1 MAGGFRVK
9 RVYDDPS
16 PQDGLR
22 ILVDRLWPR
31 GVSKERARLDGWA
44 KDVAPSDELR
54 RWFHAAAEEHR
65 SEFAERYTAELEGS
79 EQRRRLEELRAQGAE
94 QTVTLLT
101 ATKDLEHSHVAV
113 LLQQLEP

>member
-16 PQDGLR
+16 PEDGLR

-31 GVSKERARLDGWA
+31 GISKERARLDGWA
-44 KDVAPSDELR
+44 KDAAPSDELR
-54 RWFHAAAEEHR
+54 RWFHAAPADR
-65 SEFAERYTAELEGS
+65 RDEFAERYAAELEGA
-79 EQRRRLEELRAQGAE
+79 EQQRRLGELRAQAAE

-101 ATKDLEHSHVAV
+101 ANKDPERSHVSV
-113 LLQQLEP
+113 LLDRLEG